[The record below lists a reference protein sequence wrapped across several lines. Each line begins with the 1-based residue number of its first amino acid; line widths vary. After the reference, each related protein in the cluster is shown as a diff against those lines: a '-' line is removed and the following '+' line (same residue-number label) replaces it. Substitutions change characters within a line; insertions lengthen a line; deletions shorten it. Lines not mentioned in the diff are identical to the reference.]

1 LLDELEQVDGGVEER
16 GLEFFLE
23 VGHGLLGLGALHVLA
38 DVDEGGNVDGELAE
52 DGADDVGVED
62 VVLWALFGEGFDGL
76 IR

>member
-1 LLDELEQVDGGVEER
+1 
-16 GLEFFLE
+16 
-23 VGHGLLGLGALHVLA
+23 LA

-62 VVLWALFGEGFDGL
+62 VVLWSLFGEGFDGL